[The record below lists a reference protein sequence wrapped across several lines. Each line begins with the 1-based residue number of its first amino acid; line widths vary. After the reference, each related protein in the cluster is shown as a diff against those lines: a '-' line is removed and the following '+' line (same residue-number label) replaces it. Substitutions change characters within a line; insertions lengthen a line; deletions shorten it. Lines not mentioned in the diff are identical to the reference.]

1 MTPLKD
7 GAVCMVVAGKI
18 FKLSEPL
25 ALDEIASRLENY
37 HFEEDYEEGD
47 YKFTLLTEVVGLL
60 LKKNTLSGVYS
71 HDYVIHV
78 FHRGKVAPL
87 PRTVEALFSFS
98 QVEDTTFLTVVEKKR
113 VANFIANKLSGI
125 LFEKVGGI
133 VEARIPPET
142 LREFHLK
149 NPEDTKITFFDN
161 VDIPNVN
168 KLSLY
173 GPDLINTSLFED
185 YTKHGDLWYVV
196 ARSKEMGY
204 VVGVTRDASV
214 TIFNLADKSKYVEYV
229 NKEIYPLVLVSS
241 R

>member
-1 MTPLKD
+1 
-7 GAVCMVVAGKI
+7 MVVAGKI
-18 FKLSEPL
+18 FRLSEPL
-25 ALDEIASRLENY
+25 SMTEIASGLEHY
-37 HFEEDYEEGD
+37 HSEEPYEEGD
-47 YKFTLLTEVVGLL
+47 YKFSLLTEVAGLL
-60 LKKNTLSGVYS
+60 PKGNVVRGVYS

-87 PRTVEALFSFS
+87 PRTVEALFSFA
-98 QVEDTTFLTVVEKKR
+98 QREDITFLTVVEKKR
-113 VANFIANKLSGI
+113 IANFIANKLSEI
-125 LFEKVGGI
+125 LFDKMGSI

-142 LREFHLK
+142 LRKFHLK

-185 YTKHGDLWYVV
+185 YCKHGDLWYVV
-196 ARSKEMGY
+196 ARSKEYGY

-214 TIFNLADKSKYVEYV
+214 TIFNLTDKEKYVEYV
-229 NKEIYPLVLVSS
+229 AKEIYELTIK
-241 R
+241 

>member
-1 MTPLKD
+1 
-7 GAVCMVVAGKI
+7 MVVAGKI

-25 ALDEIASRLENY
+25 GLDEVASRLENY

-47 YKFTLLTEVVGLL
+47 YKFTLLTEVVSLL
-60 LKKNTLSGVYS
+60 PKENMLSGVYS

-78 FHRGKVAPL
+78 FHRGKMAPL
-87 PRTVEALFSFS
+87 PRTVEALFSFT
-98 QVEDTTFLTVVEKKR
+98 QVEGTIFLAVVEKKR
-113 VANFIANKLSGI
+113 VANFIANKLSEI
-125 LFEKVGGI
+125 LFEKVGRI

-142 LREFHLK
+142 LRAFHLK

-173 GPDLINTSLFED
+173 GPDLINSSLFED

-196 ARSKEMGY
+196 ARSKETGY

-214 TIFNLADKSKYVEYV
+214 TIFNLADKNKYVEYV
-229 NKEIYPLVLVSS
+229 AKEIYPIIYNALVKI

>member
-1 MTPLKD
+1 
-7 GAVCMVVAGKI
+7 MVVAGK
-18 FKLSEPL
+18 FFRLSEPL
-25 ALDEIASRLENY
+25 SVAEIASRLEGY
-37 HFEEDYEEGD
+37 RTEESYEEGD
-47 YKFTLLTEVVGLL
+47 YKFTLVTEVVGLL
-60 LKKNTLSGVYS
+60 PKPKENMVRGVYS

-87 PRTVEALFSFS
+87 PRTVEALFSFA
-98 QVEDTTFLTVVEKKR
+98 QRENVTFLTVVEKKR
-113 VANFIANKLSGI
+113 IANFMANKLSEI
-125 LFEKVGGI
+125 LFEKMGGI

-185 YTKHGDLWYVV
+185 YCKHGDLWYVV
-196 ARSKEMGY
+196 ARSKEYGY
-204 VVGVTRDASV
+204 VVGITRDASV
-214 TIFNLADKSKYVEYV
+214 TIFNLTDKERYLEFVT
-229 NKEIYPLVLVSS
+229 KEMYPLIIA
-241 R
+241 

>member
-1 MTPLKD
+1 
-7 GAVCMVVAGKI
+7 MVVAGKI
-18 FKLSEPL
+18 FRLSEQL
-25 ALDEIASRLENY
+25 SVAEVAVKLDGYRT
-37 HFEEDYEEGD
+37 EEPYEEGD
-47 YKFTLLTEVVGLL
+47 YNFTLVTEVVGLL
-60 LKKNTLSGVYS
+60 PKANMLSGIYS
-71 HDYVIHV
+71 HDYVMHV
-78 FHRGKVAPL
+78 FHRGKTAPL
-87 PRTVEALFSFS
+87 PRTVEALFSFA
-98 QVEDTTFLTVVEKKR
+98 QVEGPTFLTIVEKKR
-113 VANFIANKLSGI
+113 VANFVANKLSEL

-173 GPDLINTSLFED
+173 GPDLINTTLFED

-196 ARSKEMGY
+196 ARSKETGY

-214 TIFNLADKSKYVEYV
+214 TIFNLAEKGKYVEYV
-229 NKEIYPLVLVSS
+229 NKEIYPIILEVTH
-241 R
+241 